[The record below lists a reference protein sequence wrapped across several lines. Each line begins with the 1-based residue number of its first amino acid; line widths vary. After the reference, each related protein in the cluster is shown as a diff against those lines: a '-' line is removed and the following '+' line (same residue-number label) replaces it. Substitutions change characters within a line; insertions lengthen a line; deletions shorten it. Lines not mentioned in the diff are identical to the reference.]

1 MHEALFSNI
10 LTSVLYKMVVL
21 RSGGKMLWKV
31 SQHIMNSDNCDFKKK
46 KKRARVAFLKT
57 YNPRS
62 SFDNNINLISLL
74 MILKIQSKFNVGFKT
89 QVLSPSP
96 PL

>member
-46 KKRARVAFLKT
+46 KKK
-57 YNPRS
+57 S
-62 SFDNNINLISLL
+62 
-74 MILKIQSKFNVGFKT
+74 
-89 QVLSPSP
+89 
-96 PL
+96 